1 MSSANPPQ
9 HIISL
14 VREITTAQEES
25 AGDFFNNETARVRAL
40 RASKQLSA
48 ALEQPED
55 TAFEMAFLPAY
66 SFCSRVAIDLGLYNI
81 IAEGDNPKS
90 AVELASISGG
100 EQLLIVRIMR
110 VLAAMGFVAEVDEQS
125 YASTPIT
132 RAMAVPPLQ
141 AGHKHFWDQGVR
153 CMAKLPEFLRKNGYK
168 CPSDPRKGSFQY
180 AFQTDLEAFEY
191 WAQSP
196 DTLDNFNTF
205 MMGNRAARP
214 SWVDWFPVQKQLLDG
229 LERGKDDVL
238 LIDIAGGRGH
248 DLQAFKTNYPQAS
261 GRLILQDTPSVIDD
275 IKSLDESIE
284 RIKYD
289 FFTPQPVKGA
299 RAYFFHFIFHDWADD
314 PSREI
319 LRNTASA
326 MKKGYSQ
333 ILLNELILPDKGCPL
348 FQAGMDLNMMAMH
361 AGMER
366 TQKQWVEL
374 LDSAGFEITKFWLA
388 PGDGEGVIEVVL
400 RE

>member
-1 MSSANPPQ
+1 
-9 HIISL
+9 
-14 VREITTAQEES
+14 
-25 AGDFFNNETARVRAL
+25 
-40 RASKQLSA
+40 
-48 ALEQPED
+48 
-55 TAFEMAFLPAY
+55 
-66 SFCSRVAIDLGLYNI
+66 
-81 IAEGDNPKS
+81 
-90 AVELASISGG
+90 
-100 EQLLIVRIMR
+100 
-110 VLAAMGFVAEVDEQS
+110 
-125 YASTPIT
+125 
-132 RAMAVPPLQ
+132 
-141 AGHKHFWDQGVR
+141 
-153 CMAKLPEFLRKNGYK
+153 MAKLPEFLRKNGYK

-289 FFTPQPVKGA
+289 FFTPQPVKGNSSPTFE
-299 RAYFFHFIFHDWADD
+299 AYIPCRLTKKQELGHTSFTSFSMIGPMTRLEKSSAT
-314 PSREI
+314 
-319 LRNTASA
+319 LR
-326 MKKGYSQ
+326 Q
-333 ILLNELILPDKGCPL
+333 
-348 FQAGMDLNMMAMH
+348 
-361 AGMER
+361 R
-366 TQKQWVEL
+366 
-374 LDSAGFEITKFWLA
+374 
-388 PGDGEGVIEVVL
+388 
-400 RE
+400 